1 MARIIADRE
10 SILELLKPQ
19 RGGSVNAWQQEF
31 AYLSAHNL
39 FVEESDFTGGR
50 SALAELVRRA
60 GGPMPSNAET
70 RFSIIETIDND
81 RFDILGFV
89 ALQTELIGSG
99 LYIELI
105 DWPAFL
111 RLSDV
116 AYQTDVPTFV
126 PNYQTPVID
135 PVTGDQTGWTRL
147 AWSEWKNENQTHLT
161 SDVTGDGFN
170 YIPLWSGNNGNHLAL
185 SVLKQIVDAGG
196 FVRGMKDW
204 PEVEGGE

>member
-10 SILELLKPQ
+10 SILELLKPE
-19 RGGSVNAWQQEF
+19 RGGSANAWQQEF

-50 SALAELVRRA
+50 SALAELVRRS
-60 GGPMPSNAET
+60 GGPMPTNANT

-89 ALQTELIGSG
+89 ALQTELIGDG

-116 AYQTDVPTFV
+116 AYQTNVPAFV
-126 PNYQTPVID
+126 PNYRTPVID
-135 PVTGDQTGWTRL
+135 PDTGEQTGWAQRK
-147 AWSEWKNENQTHLT
+147 WSEWKDENQNHLA
-161 SDVTGDGFN
+161 DGGFN

-196 FVRGMKDW
+196 YVRGMKEW
-204 PEVEGGE
+204 PVIEGDE